1 MITKQE
7 LEEAITEYENLP
19 SSYQACEKLATF
31 YAVYDHLYGLKDS
44 EKTASHEY
52 LTEYYGNSEFFATI
66 KGKNERSVFNILDE
80 LMSTLQIV
88 NPNLYSATIEK
99 INTI

>member
-1 MITKQE
+1 MITRQE
-7 LEEAITEYENLP
+7 LEEAITECENLP
-19 SSYQACEKLATF
+19 PSYQTCEKLAVF

-52 LTEYYGNSEFFATI
+52 LTEHYGDSEFFATI
-66 KGKNERSVFNILDE
+66 RGKNEKSVFNVIDE
-80 LMSTLQIV
+80 LMSTLKIV